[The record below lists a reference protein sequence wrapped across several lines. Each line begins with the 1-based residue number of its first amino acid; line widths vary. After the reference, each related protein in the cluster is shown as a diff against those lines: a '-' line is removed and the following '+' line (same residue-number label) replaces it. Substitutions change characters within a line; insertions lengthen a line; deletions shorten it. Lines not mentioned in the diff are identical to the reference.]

1 MRAILDDPGALLSFA
16 GCAGVVLPLA
26 LAGMR
31 RAPPRIAR
39 LKSLLVLMALP
50 PLYAAL
56 SVRVEGRT
64 VWGLYPFLIPF
75 AVSLGLPRRA
85 ETAPDVRPLRTSRR
99 A

>member
-1 MRAILDDPGALLSFA
+1 MWGAPA
-16 GCAGVVLPLA
+16 
-26 LAGMR
+26 
-31 RAPPRIAR
+31 RIAP

-56 SVRVEGRT
+56 SVRVEGRI

-85 ETAPDVRPLRTSRR
+85 EALPDERPAR
-99 A
+99 ATGTYP